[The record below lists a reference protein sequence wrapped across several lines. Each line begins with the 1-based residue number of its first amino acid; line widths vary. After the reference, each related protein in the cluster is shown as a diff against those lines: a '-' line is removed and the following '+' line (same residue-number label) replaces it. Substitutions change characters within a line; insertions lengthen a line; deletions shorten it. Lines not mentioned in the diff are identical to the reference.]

1 MAHFAKLELEVDP
14 SGYTSNTLLVVKDI
28 AVVADDISTSNGPL
42 GENDMHVDGETWCN
56 NFFGGGTWKQTSYTA
71 KFRGRYAQIGGYYDV
86 AADEFI
92 DKRIYRSWSLDDNN
106 EWAPPVNYPSSITYG
121 DPSLDPQPQYTVY
134 WDEPNLRFLGYDI
147 DPQTQLEKNEFVWDP
162 DSSSWSATG
171 RLYSESPY
179 ATANQGG

>member
-71 KFRGRYAQIGGYYDV
+71 KFSGR
-86 AADEFI
+86 
-92 DKRIYRSWSLDDNN
+92 S
-106 EWAPPVNYPSSITYG
+106 
-121 DPSLDPQPQYTVY
+121 
-134 WDEPNLRFLGYDI
+134 
-147 DPQTQLEKNEFVWDP
+147 
-162 DSSSWSATG
+162 
-171 RLYSESPY
+171 
-179 ATANQGG
+179 